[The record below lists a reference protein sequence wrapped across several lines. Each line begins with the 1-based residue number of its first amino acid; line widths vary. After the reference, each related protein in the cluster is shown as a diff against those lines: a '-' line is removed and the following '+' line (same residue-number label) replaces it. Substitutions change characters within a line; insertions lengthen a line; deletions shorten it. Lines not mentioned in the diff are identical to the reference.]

1 MEAPPNSMENIGLLL
16 TLNNGLGIYHA
27 ADTDFIPEINEIINV
42 QLALIP
48 VGRDNL
54 IMNEA
59 AMIVNQMKPE
69 KVVPVHDEL
78 KDKEIL
84 EKFKSLVDKTI

>member
-1 MEAPPNSMENIGLLL
+1 
-16 TLNNGLGIYHA
+16 
-27 ADTDFIPEINEIINV
+27 
-42 QLALIP
+42 
-48 VGRDNL
+48 
-54 IMNEA
+54 MNEA